1 MFFYFSDLIF
11 QFIFSLKRNTG
22 INTPHRMP
30 PSLIFKNHVLSFL
43 FFCFGMYEIVHSV
56 ARTFYAI
63 VGIGYILLRML
74 WLFHSYTIFKSME

>member
-1 MFFYFSDLIF
+1 ME
-11 QFIFSLKRNTG
+11 
-22 INTPHRMP
+22 
-30 PSLIFKNHVLSFL
+30 SLILSVLSFL

-63 VGIGYILLRML
+63 VGIGYILVRML